1 MKEFFSRV
9 LSSAAGCFLAGA
21 AVVILLALVP
31 AVSLL
36 SGTGLED
43 RSVLRLDLRGVLSER
58 SGGAPLGV
66 LGMDR
71 LSPSLEDM
79 LGAIREAAGNG
90 KIAGIYI
97 SAGALSAAPAS
108 LQELRKALVG
118 FRRSGKFVV
127 SYGGVYTQGAYYVCS
142 AASRLFLNPAGEVEW
157 RGLAS
162 ESVFYKDLLEKAGI
176 RMQVVRA
183 GSYKSATE
191 PFTSSEMSPE
201 NREQVTRYVS
211 GVWSALKKDVSA
223 SRKVSVQVLD
233 SLADG
238 YLALKSQKDALASRL
253 VDTLAYESDALDYV
267 AKLAGGEKAADVN
280 FIDAACAVSQ
290 SGGSGGSGEIAV
302 YYMYGDIVSNSE
314 EAGLFSEAIN
324 AEAVA
329 GDLGALAE
337 DGDVKAVVLRV
348 NSGGGSAYASE
359 QIWHSVK
366 RLAARKPVVV
376 SMGGMAASGAYYL
389 SAGADCIFA
398 EPATLTGSIGVF
410 GIIPDVSGLMKDKLG
425 LSFDG
430 VKTNA
435 HSDFGTLSRPLDEQE
450 KAMLQS
456 YVDRSY
462 SLFVK
467 RVADGRGLS
476 EARVREIAQGRVYT
490 GEDALKIQLVDRL
503 GSLGDAVAE
512 AARRAKASGCA
523 AVHYPR
529 QKSWIERLLEEKAG
543 GYVEARLKECLGE
556 YGEALEFARSVGRA
570 DRLQV
575 RVPYVP
581 LIK

>member
-290 SGGSGGSGEIAV
+290 SGGSGEIAV

-467 RVADGRGLS
+467 RVADGRGLP

-490 GEDALKIQLVDRL
+490 GEDALKIRLVDRL

-512 AARRAKASGCA
+512 AARRAKAPDCA

-529 QKSWIERLLEEKAG
+529 QKNWIERLLEEKAG

-570 DRLQV
+570 DRLQA